1 MEGYK
6 GEVDPY
12 YLRPMAQAI
21 ERGLL
26 TWEDVLI
33 RTGAPWMPYVTPEA
47 RRGARLAI
55 ATATSYI
62 PFL

>member
-1 MEGYK
+1 MEGYT
-6 GEVDPY
+6 GGADPY

-21 ERGLL
+21 KRGLP

-33 RTGAPWMPYVTPEA
+33 RPGQPWTPYVTPGA
-47 RRGARLAI
+47 RRGARRAI
-55 ATATSYI
+55 ANATSYI